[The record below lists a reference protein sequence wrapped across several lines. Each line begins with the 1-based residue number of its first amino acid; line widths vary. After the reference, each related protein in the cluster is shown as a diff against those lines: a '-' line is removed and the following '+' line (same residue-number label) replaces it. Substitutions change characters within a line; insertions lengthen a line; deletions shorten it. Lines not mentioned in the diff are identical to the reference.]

1 MMLDEMHGVWAAAL
15 TPLNDDLSVDLKGM
29 VAHHKWLL
37 SQGCDGVAVLG
48 TTGEANSFT
57 VPERRAVIDAVAG
70 SGIDQTQLMV
80 GTGCCALP
88 DTVELTSAVLA
99 AGINTVLMLPPF
111 YYKGVGDDGLFAAYD
126 HVIQKVADDRMK
138 IVVYDFPKMTGLD
151 IGTDLL
157 VRLHKAYPDT
167 VVGVKDS
174 SGNWDDMKAVADA
187 IPGFGTYAGTEQYLL
202 PTLQAGGAGCI
213 TATGNATAHLCAP
226 VYAAYKAGD
235 MDAAAAAQD
244 SATEVRLMLQKYP
257 AVPSLKQIMQA
268 HTGNAIWRNM
278 RPPMLPM
285 SADLTKAL
293 NEDMNKLGF
302 NLAAAA

>member
-1 MMLDEMHGVWAAAL
+1 MLDDMQGAWAAAL
-15 TPLNDDLSVDLKGM
+15 TPLNNDLSVNLDGM

-48 TTGEANSFT
+48 TTGEANSFS
-57 VPERRAVIDAVAG
+57 VAERRAVIEAAAA
-70 SGIDQTQLMV
+70 SGIDARKLMI

-88 DTVELTSAVLA
+88 DTVELTRAVLD
-99 AGINTVLMLPPF
+99 AGIPTVLMLPPF
-111 YYKGVGDDGLFAAYD
+111 YYKGVSDDGLFAAFD
-126 HVIQKVADDRMK
+126 HVIQTVGDPRLR

-187 IPGFGTYAGTEQYLL
+187 IPGFGTFAGTEQYLL

-213 TATGNATAHLCAP
+213 SATANATAHLCAR
-226 VYAAYKAGD
+226 VYAAFKAGD
-235 MDAAAAAQD
+235 EAAAQAAQQ

-257 AVPSLKQIMQA
+257 AIPSLKQIMMA
-268 HTGNAIWRNM
+268 HTGDAGWRNM
-278 RPPMLPM
+278 RPPIMPM
-285 SADLTKAL
+285 APDRAAAL
-293 NEDMNKLGF
+293 DSDMDQLGF